1 MTAEPTARPDGCG
14 PAKVRAMRRSR
25 SRFDARPFLLSGVLA
40 AVLFACSR
48 SESPPAPPLPGHARL
63 SFLAVG
69 DTGSPPQ
76 FGSRF
81 LSTQLAV
88 ARGMEAE
95 DRRAPVHAFVL
106 LGDNFYYKGLEESEL
121 VLRVR
126 ENVVRPYCRFLSL
139 GAPRSKEVAE
149 ACEVPPNERRP
160 VPFLVVLG
168 NHDYESPESP
178 ALQAETVPRFV
189 ANWRL
194 AVRPVEVIGLAPGV
208 DLVLFDSESLV
219 EGGDPE
225 PLRTALAATSGPWRI
240 LAAHH
245 PIAGADGD
253 EEGPPSQEKHYREEI
268 QKLVAEAG
276 TPVQLFLSGH
286 VHNLQVLEEAPPA
299 PALNVIAGAG
309 SRPRPVRGQSPHR
322 RFALAEPGFARVD
335 LVTLRGEERLV
346 ASLYVTGSLPLFSGG
361 EPTLVARFS
370 VDRAGQ
376 VRDELAER

>member
-1 MTAEPTARPDGCG
+1 
-14 PAKVRAMRRSR
+14 MRRPTL
-25 SRFDARPFLLSGVLA
+25 RFDDAQRFLLSVVLA
-40 AVLFACSR
+40 AAVLACHR
-48 SESPPAPPLPGHARL
+48 GAGPSPPPLPGHARF

-69 DTGSPPQ
+69 DTGIPPQ
-76 FGSRF
+76 FGSRL
-81 LSTQLAV
+81 LSTQIAV

-95 DRRAPVHAFVL
+95 DRRAPVDAFVL

-139 GAPRSKEVAE
+139 TAPRSNEVAS
-149 ACEVPPNERRP
+149 ACETPPQERRS
-160 VPFLVVLG
+160 VPFHVVLG
-168 NHDYESPESP
+168 NHDYELSDSP
-178 ALQAETVPRFV
+178 ALEAQAVPRFV

-219 EGGDPE
+219 EGADPL
-225 PLRTALAATSGPWRI
+225 PLRTALAATRGPWRI

-245 PIAGADGD
+245 PIARGDGL
-253 EEGPPSQEKHYREEI
+253 EEGAASQEKLYSDEI
-268 QKLVAEAG
+268 QKLVADVG
-276 TPVQLFLSGH
+276 LPVQLFLAGH

-309 SRPRPVRGQSPHR
+309 SRPRPVRGESPHR

-335 LVTLRGEERLV
+335 LVTVAGEERLV
-346 ASLYVTGSLPLFSGG
+346 ASLYTTRSLPLLACRA
-361 EPTLVARFS
+361 PALVARFS
-370 VDRAGQ
+370 VDLAGR
-376 VRDELAER
+376 VRDELAAR